1 MSRRIYSGHFA
12 QRALL
17 HRLTRKGIRNPLQA
31 GFTLIE
37 LLIVVIIIG
46 VLASIALPAFL
57 NQQDRARVSAANSVV
72 MEAGRSC
79 AALQVTG
86 QEADWKPPANQDKAA
101 GDCPAAGVAVTFTS
115 DYAGPIS
122 QEAQAKLDTDGSVEL
137 TRCAETAAITASA
150 AAPKC
155 TY

>member
-1 MSRRIYSGHFA
+1 M
-12 QRALL
+12 
-17 HRLTRKGIRNPLQA
+17 RNPLQA

-57 NQQDRARVSAANSVV
+57 NQQDRARVNAANSVV

-86 QEADWKPPANQDKAA
+86 QEADWKPPANQDQAA
-101 GDCPAAGVAVTFTS
+101 GDCPAAGTAVTFTS
-115 DYAGPIS
+115 TYGAPIAT
-122 QEAQAKLDTDGSVEL
+122 EAAALLDTDGSVEL
-137 TRCAETAAITASA
+137 TTCAETAAVTNSGTAPS
-150 AAPKC
+150 C
-155 TY
+155 QY